1 MVGSLVAGS
10 LAVGSFVAGSLM
22 VGSLVAVSLVAGFL
36 AVGSL
41 VVGFLN
47 DLVYIAFV
55 AVSDFG
61 FGGVEENERSIV
73 YEVNLCAIDFSET
86 QS

>member
-22 VGSLVAVSLVAGFL
+22 AGSLVAVSLVAGFL

-41 VVGFLN
+41 VV
-47 DLVYIAFV
+47 DLVAFV

-61 FGGVEENERSIV
+61 FGGAEENERSIV
-73 YEVNLCAIDFSET
+73 YEVNLCATDFSET